1 MNCKVSVRYGEF
13 RNADL
18 TELNAL
24 ETLIVLEA
32 LIGFAN
38 CEEKNAKD
46 RARAQEMF
54 KLIEKKIREKEV
66 L

>member
-1 MNCKVSVRYGEF
+1 MNCKVSVRYGKF

-32 LIGFAN
+32 LMGFAN
-38 CEEKNAKD
+38 SEERNAKD
-46 RARAQEMF
+46 RIRAHEMC
-54 KLIEKKIREKEV
+54 KLIEQKMREKEI